1 MNKEFFPKSRVQYPC
16 KFHARKG
23 KKLLQRYPL
32 HIVSHSLAQ
41 TDLQHAGWPGPPC
54 LLMF

>member
-1 MNKEFFPKSRVQYPC
+1 MNKEFSPKSRVQYPC